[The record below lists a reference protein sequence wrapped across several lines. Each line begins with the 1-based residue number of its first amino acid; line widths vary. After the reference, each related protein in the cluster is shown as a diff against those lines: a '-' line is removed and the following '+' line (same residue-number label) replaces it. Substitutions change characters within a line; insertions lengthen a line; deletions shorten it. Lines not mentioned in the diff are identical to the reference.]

1 MCLLFFG
8 ASISPR
14 ACTRAWQLNAS
25 CGVGAQNLQ
34 KDLNPFGGSAIA
46 QDLASAGDANLA
58 MPALP
63 DSVLDEV
70 IPGTIRN
77 AESFVRYMKS
87 VVMHLQ
93 VGARVC
99 LCCVLVVCLQGFAG
113 RLIHARAPGIVFSCL
128 HARVL
133 CLRAGWRVCVR
144 SCLRVSE

>member
-1 MCLLFFG
+1 VCLLFFG

-99 LCCVLVVCLQGFAG
+99 LCCVLVVCLQGFDSCTCPW
-113 RLIHARAPGIVFSCL
+113 HSFSCL
-128 HARVL
+128 HAREL

-144 SCLRVSE
+144 SCMRVSE